1 MPESHVETRT
11 VKGWRTASK
20 FYRQSPG
27 AGWLLALLA
36 IPLFLAFLGW
46 NELDKSKKDLA
57 LTVPSVNPSATL
69 TAPSATLTAPSVGA
83 PDVNAP
89 HVSFAP
95 LSIIHNGNG
104 FTLTGDLPD
113 ASAKAS
119 LLDSLKG
126 ALGSGVSLID
136 NINLKAGVTAPD
148 FSGFGALFKA
158 AVGIPDF
165 SFKLDGDTL
174 TLAGA
179 APSEDVK
186 AGVEAAAK
194 TAFPNVK
201 IDNQIHVTAPAPAA
215 PVAPAAPAPT
225 AAPAPAPTAAP
236 APAPTVEPTPTTA
249 PAPAPSGSCGNL
261 SADVAG
267 LLKTPINFE
276 TDGFTLTHGSQQ
288 ILSQVAEKLKACPS
302 SNVAVD
308 GYTDNTGND
317 AINIPLSSNRAK
329 SVADYLISQGVPRDH
344 VTSKGFGSADPI
356 APNNTPAGRA
366 QNRRVVIAIS

>member
-1 MPESHVETRT
+1 MPESHDQTRT
-11 VKGWRTASK
+11 VTRWRTASK

-27 AGWLLALLA
+27 RGWLLAMLA
-36 IPLFLAFLGW
+36 IPLLLGFLGW
-46 NELDKSKKDLA
+46 SALDKSKKDLA
-57 LTVPSVNPSATL
+57 LTLPSVSPSATL
-69 TAPSATLTAPSVGA
+69 AVPSMGAPSI
-83 PDVNAP
+83 NAP
-89 HVSFAP
+89 NISFAP
-95 LSIIHNGNG
+95 LSIIRSGNG
-104 FTLTGDLPD
+104 FTLSGDLPD
-113 ASAKAS
+113 AAAKAS

-126 ALGSGVSLID
+126 ALGSGVSLVD
-136 NINLKAGVTAPD
+136 NINLKAGVTTPD

-158 AVGIPDF
+158 AFGIPDF
-165 SFKLDGDTL
+165 SVKLDGDTL
-174 TLAGA
+174 TLLGA

-201 IDNQIHVTAPAPAA
+201 IDNQIHVTAP
-215 PVAPAAPAPT
+215 V
-225 AAPAPAPTAAP
+225 PAPAPTPASAPAP
-236 APAPTVEPTPTTA
+236 APAPTVASAPV
-249 PAPAPSGSCGNL
+249 PAPVGACSSLPT
-261 SADVAG
+261 DIAG
-267 LLKTPINFE
+267 LLHTPINFE

-288 ILSQVAEKLKACPS
+288 TLSQIAEKLKACPA

-329 SVADYLISQGVPRDH
+329 SVADYLISQGVARDH

-356 APNNTPAGRA
+356 APNHTPAGRA

>member
-1 MPESHVETRT
+1 MPDSHDETRT
-11 VKGWRTASK
+11 ITGWRTASK
-20 FYRQSPG
+20 FYRQSPVP
-27 AGWLLALLA
+27 GWFLALLA
-36 IPLFLAFLGW
+36 IPLLLGFLGW
-46 NELDKSKKDLA
+46 SALDKSKKDVA
-57 LTVPSVNPSATL
+57 LTLPSVSPSATL
-69 TAPSATLTAPSVGA
+69 AVPAMTAAVPAMTAAVPSMGA
-83 PDVNAP
+83 PGINAP
-89 HVSFAP
+89 HIAVAP
-95 LSIIHNGNG
+95 LSIIRNGNS
-104 FTLTGDLPD
+104 FTLSGDLPD
-113 ASAKAS
+113 ATAKAS

-126 ALGSGVSLID
+126 ALGPGLNLID

-158 AVGIPDF
+158 GAGIPDF

-174 TLAGA
+174 TLTGT

-186 AGVEAAAK
+186 SGVEAAAK

-201 IDNQIHVTAPAPAA
+201 IDNQLHVTAPAPAPA
-215 PVAPAAPAPT
+215 VAPP
-225 AAPAPAPTAAP
+225 
-236 APAPTVEPTPTTA
+236 TA
-249 PAPAPSGSCGNL
+249 PAPAATPAPAPVGACGSL
-261 SADVAG
+261 PTDIAG
-267 LLKTPINFE
+267 LLRTPINFE

-288 ILSQVAEKLKACPS
+288 TLSQIAEKLKACPA

-317 AINIPLSSNRAK
+317 AINIPLSGDRAK
-329 SVADYLISQGVPRDH
+329 SVADYLISQGVARDH